1 MLKDDPKSAEL
12 NFIAGDSRLRL
23 EEPEKALPHLKLAL
37 ASDPKLLAADA
48 SLGLAL
54 ARLGNHADAV
64 PHLEKAVE
72 LAAADAEAST
82 APAPVVLLSPAC
94 ASYDQFKD
102 FEQRG
107 DVFRAAVAKLQ
118 ALRVAS

>member
-1 MLKDDPKSAEL
+1 MKTELHAIADDFARTLDGKAPYL
-12 NFIAGDSRLRL
+12 QAGTL
-23 EEPEKALPHLKLAL
+23 EH
-37 ASDPKLLAADA
+37 
-48 SLGLAL
+48 
-54 ARLGNHADAV
+54 
-64 PHLEKAVE
+64 AVE
-72 LAAADAEAST
+72 RAAADAAASP

-118 ALRVAS
+118 TLGVTA